1 MPSLFK
7 NLWGRITGADAEK
20 PFPQQQGKSLSRLGD
35 VYAAQPYGIYANLPN
50 GQLFKVLDEDGRV
63 VMGVTVERPPNV
75 EQNEVSIWHQSTG
88 TVIHFKNNGDLNID
102 TAVTIKG
109 DVNINTVNAN
119 LTASE
124 DVNVTCKNLD
134 VTASENVGVTCNNAT
149 VSATL
154 KADVNS
160 DTSTV
165 TCITSL
171 ALIAP
176 ITTVNST
183 TSITFTTPLATFSGN
198 VAMVGLT
205 ASGAAAFTGGMT
217 SNGKDVG
224 DTHGHAQ
231 GNDSAGDTQVNIS
244 GVL

>member
-1 MPSLFK
+1 MPFLS
-7 NLWGRITGADAEK
+7 NLWGRITGSDAGEK
-20 PFPQQQGKSLSRLGD
+20 FPKQQGQSLGRIGD
-35 VYAAQPYGIYANLPN
+35 IYAAQPYGIYANLPA

-75 EQNEVSIWHQSTG
+75 EQNEVSIWHPSTG
-88 TVIHFKNNGDLNID
+88 AVIHFKNNGDLNID
-102 TAVTIKG
+102 TVVATDG

-124 DVNVTCKNLD
+124 DVNVICKNADL
-134 VTASENVGVTCNNAT
+134 TASEDVDVTCNNAT
-149 VSATL
+149 VNATL

-165 TCITSL
+165 NCLTSL

-176 ITTVNST
+176 ITTVNAT
-183 TSITFTTPLATFSGN
+183 TSITFTTPLATFTGN
-198 VAMVGLT
+198 VAMVGLAVT
-205 ASGAAAFTGGMT
+205 GAAAFTGGIT
-217 SNGKDVG
+217 SGGKNIG

-231 GNDSAGDTQVNIS
+231 GADSAGDTQVNIS